1 MKVTR
6 LGKRHGSD
14 IKDEDD
20 IKDESDIK
28 DCS

>member
-6 LGKRHGSD
+6 LGKRDGSD